1 MVHIDFTILLNSVG
15 NVGKVGAWFNG
26 WHVSNFSMGRVGLA
40 NPQNFGGSQRKL
52 EGRNVGVG

>member
-15 NVGKVGAWFNG
+15 NEGKVGAWFNG
-26 WHVSNFSMGRVGLA
+26 SYVSNFDMGRVGRVGS
-40 NPQNFGGSQRKL
+40 QNFGTVQRKL

>member
-26 WHVSNFSMGRVGLA
+26 WHVSNFDMGRMGRVG
-40 NPQNFGGSQRKL
+40 PQNFGTGQNVCV
-52 EGRNVGVG
+52 GRNVCVG

>member
-15 NVGKVGAWFNG
+15 KVGRVGAWFNG
-26 WHVSNFSMGRVGLA
+26 WHVSNFDMGRVGRVG
-40 NPQNFGGSQRKL
+40 PQNFGTGQRKL

>member
-1 MVHIDFTILLNSVG
+1 MVHIDFTILLNNVG

-26 WHVSNFSMGRVGLA
+26 SHVSNFDMGRVGRVG
-40 NPQNFGGSQRKL
+40 PQNFGTGQRKL

>member
-26 WHVSNFSMGRVGLA
+26 WHVSNFDMDRVGRVG
-40 NPQNFGGSQRKL
+40 PQNFGTGQRKL
-52 EGRNVGVG
+52 EGRNVCVG